1 MRAASLR
8 ELLRDHWLMGALA
21 GAPLLLALAPLL
33 AFSAWLLWV
42 FLLQPAYMIHQLE
55 EHVGDRFRTFV
66 NTHVAQGQ
74 EALTPAAVAVINI
87 GGVWIVNAAALLL
100 AGLSHPGWGLV
111 AAYLAVVNAVTHIA
125 AGVRFRSYNPGLV
138 TSVALFLPAGIA
150 ALILLSREPGVGVA
164 AHLGALA
171 LILALHAAIVIHVK
185 RRM

>member
-1 MRAASLR
+1 MKHLR

-21 GAPLLLALAPLL
+21 GAPLLLALVPLL
-33 AFSAWLLWV
+33 DFPPWLLWV
-42 FLLQPAYMIHQLE
+42 FLLQPIYMIHQIE
-55 EHVGDRFRTFV
+55 EHIDDRFRRFV
-66 NTHVAQGQ
+66 NDHLAGGK

-111 AAYLAVVNAVTHIA
+111 AGYLTVVNAIPHIG
-125 AGVRFRSYNPGLV
+125 AGVKMRAYNPGLV
-138 TSVALFLPAGIA
+138 SSILLFLPAGLA
-150 ALILLSREPGVGVA
+150 TLILVSGEPGVGVA

-171 LILALHAAIVIHVK
+171 LILALHAAIILHVK